1 MSASFKDFNL
11 SPSIMKAIDKCGY
24 DTPTPVQEQA
34 IPKAISG
41 HDIIAT
47 AQTGTGK
54 TAAFTIPALE
64 RINGSAPLRKGRP
77 RVLVLAPTRELADQV
92 KQATRTYG
100 LYMGVKCVVIL
111 GGVPYG
117 GQMKALSRPV
127 DIIVATPGRLL
138 DHLDRGTINLENLEV
153 LILDEADRML
163 DMGFKEDVEKI
174 AAATP
179 GDRQTMLFTA
189 TIDRSMIKLASK
201 LLKDPERI
209 KVDPEKKNEV
219 KIEQRLHVTDNLDH
233 KTRLLMHLLG
243 EKNIKKAIIFS
254 ATKKDA
260 DLLARH
266 IIVSGHRASALHGDM
281 NQAARNRTI
290 GRFRRGAIK
299 ILVATDVAARGID
312 ISDVSHVINFDI
324 PKYPEDYVHRIGR
337 TGRAGASGTAI
348 SFVSHGDIV
357 FLRRIENYIG
367 RALPQHVIEGLE
379 PLRPLSLSQ
388 GPRNGRGGQ
397 NRGGNFSRR
406 GSGGASGSGYGKE
419 RKWGRAK
426 TKRKVEVIYAKKKS
440 SPQPSRIY

>member
-1 MSASFKDFNL
+1 MSISFKEFNL

-24 DTPTPVQEQA
+24 DKPTPVQEQA

-64 RINGSAPLRKGRP
+64 RISASAPLRKGRP
-77 RVLVLAPTRELADQV
+77 KVLVLAPTRELADQV
-92 KQATRTYG
+92 KEATRTYG
-100 LYMGVKCVVIL
+100 LYMGVKCTVIL

-117 GQMKALSRPV
+117 GQMKALSKPV

-138 DHLDRGTINLENLEV
+138 DHINRGTINLENLEL

-179 GDRQTMLFTA
+179 KERQTMLFTA
-189 TIDRSMIKLASK
+189 TIDNSMIKLASK
-201 LLKDPERI
+201 LLKKPERI
-209 KVDPEKKNEV
+209 KIDPKKNSELN
-219 KIEQRLHVTDNLDH
+219 IEQRLHVTDNMDH
-233 KTRLLMHLLG
+233 KSRLLMHLLS
-243 EKNIKKAIIFS
+243 EKNLRKAIVFS
-254 ATKKDA
+254 ATKKDT
-260 DLLARH
+260 DLLARQ
-266 IIVSGHRASALHGDM
+266 IMSGGHKASALHGDM
-281 NQAARNRTI
+281 NQSARNRAI
-290 GRFRRGAIK
+290 SRFRKGAIK

-312 ISDVSHVINFDI
+312 INDISHVINFDI

-337 TGRAGASGTAI
+337 TGRAGASGIAI

-367 RALPQHVIEGLE
+367 KALPQHVVEGLE
-379 PLRPLSLSQ
+379 PLRPLSSSQ
-388 GPRNGRGGQ
+388 RPRNGKGRS
-397 NRGGNFSRR
+397 NTGGNFRR
-406 GSGGASGSGYGKE
+406 SSGGDTGRGYGKE
-419 RKWGRAK
+419 KKWGQTR

-440 SPQPSRIY
+440 SSQPARNY